1 MYYNGSK
8 LLSLRKLLKMLEKAI
23 QIALNAHYGQTDKA
37 GKSYIF
43 HLLRVMHKGKTET
56 EKICGILHDLI
67 EDTEWTFDELKK
79 EGFSDEILQVLDC
92 LTKRENENYDDFI
105 QRVAQNSTAIRVKI
119 NDLEDNM
126 DITRLSQITEKDL
139 ERLNK
144 YLKAYYYLKTLI

>member
-1 MYYNGSK
+1 MHYKGSK

-43 HLLRVMHKGKTET
+43 HLLRVMNKGNTEV

-105 QRVAQNSTAIRVKI
+105 QRVAQNHIAVRVKI

>member
-1 MYYNGSK
+1 MYYKGSK
-8 LLSLRKLLKMLEKAI
+8 LLSLIKLLKMLEKAI

-43 HLLRVMHKGKTET
+43 HLLRVMNKGNTEV

-119 NDLEDNM
+119 NDLENNM